1 MINVFS
7 DGTFIDGS
15 AMKTFTF
22 SPANWVIIAIY
33 LAGILIL
40 GLFFQFQRR
49 KNKLEASSQ
58 EYFKASGSVPGWA
71 VGLSVFATSLSAITF
86 VSTPE
91 TSFTQDW
98 GVVIGA
104 MIIPIGAP
112 FLIKYVIPFYR
123 QLQTKTAYGYL
134 EHRYGRATQFIVS
147 VFYIFYHTIR
157 IGVVTYLP
165 TIVISAVLPQADPY
179 IIALVISLIALSTAV
194 WGGTRGVIWADVVQ
208 AIFLTAGIL
217 IVCVFGMAYIGNV
230 SGTYNG
236 QAVYG
241 DTSFAATADFAWKA
255 GKYVAAHRWVLTF
268 SQLGIPTILMTYFIS
283 VLYSIVCGHDL
294 VQRYQS
300 AKRLSDTKKA
310 LYLNAAMFF
319 TTFFMFY
326 GLGTIFYQ
334 LFTTS
339 YSIGGDSGFG
349 IAQFGSLGD
358 NGYLG
363 NVTPGAGAIGQL
375 NLNAL
380 GYSSPTGIISNY
392 TNFQGVNNQFV
403 KQVVINGTSYGLI
416 STTATVPY
424 FLVTALPIG
433 VSGIVIASIMAAAQ
447 GTNGSGMVSGSEVFV
462 RDLILPYKPN
472 LSEKKQVII
481 GKVVSLGMGVVGYA
495 VTAGLIS
502 GGVTQVFLFFNSL
515 QGIFGAP
522 VLAAFLLGMFG
533 TYVKRNAMTF
543 ATYTGHCVAIAMF
556 LLGDNN
562 IAYLAGWNGGVGF
575 FNNQWGAIFTFAY
588 IICVSII
595 YQFFENMVKYKGN
608 PFFVDQ
614 KAIQQFENYTWAYMS
629 KKSQL
634 ISEVEI
640 AVSLDEKAYAKYVK
654 SHYADKA
661 NSKDPLELQKSLVS
675 YKEFIK
681 LTSYDRYVVNRAK
694 WNKLRTVVF
703 RKPILDE
710 QSFKQYRF
718 EYLNRELE
726 RGNITKEYLEIFQY

>member
-1 MINVFS
+1 MINVFNE
-7 DGTFIDGS
+7 DKFIDGS
-15 AMKTFTF
+15 AMKTFEF
-22 SPANWVIIAIY
+22 SAANWVIIGIY

-91 TSFTQDW
+91 TTFTTDW

-104 MIIPIGAP
+104 MIIPISAP

-165 TIVISAVLPQADPY
+165 TIVISAVLPQANPY
-179 IIALVISLIALSTAV
+179 IIALVISIIALSTAV

-217 IVCVFGMAYIGNV
+217 VICIFGMAYIGNV

-241 DTSFAATADFAWKA
+241 DTSFAATADFAYKA
-255 GKYVAAHRWVLTF
+255 GKYVAANRWVLTF
-268 SQLGIPTILMTYFIS
+268 SQLGIPTILMTYFVS
-283 VLYSIVCGHDL
+283 VLYSVVCGHDL

-310 LYLNAAMFF
+310 LYLNACMFF

-326 GLGTIFYQ
+326 GLGTILYQ

-339 YSIGGDSGFG
+339 YSIGAASGFG
-349 IAQFGSLGD
+349 IAQFGKGTGLIATTGTGVS
-358 NGYLG
+358 
-363 NVTPGAGAIGQL
+363 AIADL

-403 KQVVINGTSYGLI
+403 SQITIDGTSYGLI
-416 STTATVPY
+416 STSAIVPY
-424 FLVTALPIG
+424 FLVTGLPIG

-472 LSEKKQVII
+472 LSEKKQVVI

-522 VLAAFLLGMFG
+522 VLAAFLMGMFG
-533 TYVKRNAMTF
+533 TYIKRNAMTV
-543 ATYTGHCVAIAMF
+543 AIYTGHAFAIIMF
-556 LLGDNN
+556 LLGDSN
-562 IAYLAGWNGGVGF
+562 IAYLTGWNGGTSF
-575 FNNQWGAIFTFAY
+575 FNNQWGSVLTFAF
-588 IICVSII
+588 IICVSFI
-595 YQFFENMVKYKGN
+595 YQFFENIIKYKGN
-608 PFFVDQ
+608 PFYADENASKV
-614 KAIQQFENYTWAYMS
+614 FENYTWAYMS

-640 AVSLDEKAYAKYVK
+640 AVSLDERAYAKYVK

-661 NSKDPLELQKSLVS
+661 NSKDPLELQKKLVS
-675 YKEFIK
+675 YKEFIQM
-681 LTSYDRYVVNRAK
+681 TSYERYVINRAK
-694 WNKLRTVVF
+694 WNKIRTVIF

-710 QSFKQYRF
+710 QSFKAYRL
-718 EYLNRELE
+718 EYLNRELQ
-726 RGNITKEYLEIFQY
+726 RGNITKEYLEIFK